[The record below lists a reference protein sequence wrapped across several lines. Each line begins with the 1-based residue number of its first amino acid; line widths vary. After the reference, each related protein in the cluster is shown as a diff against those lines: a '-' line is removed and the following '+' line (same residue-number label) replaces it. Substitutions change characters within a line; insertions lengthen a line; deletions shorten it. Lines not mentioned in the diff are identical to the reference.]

1 MENYSDIHKNMLV
14 VDGHCDTLL
23 DLYNNNR
30 SFWEHNKAGHLD
42 WPRLKLGKINLQ
54 FMAIYIEPQ
63 YKPFGALCRTLEIL
77 DYYHSLNLT
86 TLTNKE
92 HLNSLNPNSH
102 LFLLA
107 IEGGEALEGKLSTLR
122 VLFKLGIRSITL
134 TWNQRNKIADGVG
147 EKESRGGLT
156 NFGREVI
163 KEMNRLG
170 MLIDVSHLSEP
181 GFWDVISLSKAPIA
195 ATHSCC
201 SALYDHP
208 RNLTDKQLKALGE
221 KQGIIGINFFPGFLG
236 NKSAKIDDVVAHIE
250 HAAEYA
256 GLDHVGIGSDFDGI
270 ETTPEGLED
279 ATMLPKLT
287 ETLLKRNWQEDN
299 VHKVL
304 GGNFIRVLQE
314 VLPE

>member
-1 MENYSDIHKNMLV
+1 MENYLDIHKKMIL

-30 SFWEHNKAGHLD
+30 SFWEHSSAGHLD

-54 FMAIYIEPQ
+54 FMAIYIEPK
-63 YKPFGALCRTLEIL
+63 YKPYGALCRTLEIL
-77 DYYHSLNLT
+77 DYYHSLKLT

-92 HLNSLNPNSH
+92 QLNSLSPQSQ

-107 IEGGEALEGKLSTLR
+107 IEGGEAIEGKLSTLR
-122 VLFKLGIRSITL
+122 VLCKLGIRSITL
-134 TWNQRNKIADGVG
+134 TWNQRNRIADGVG

-170 MLIDVSHLSEP
+170 MLIDVSHLSET
-181 GFWDVISLSKAPIA
+181 GFWDVISLSSKPIA

-201 SALYDHP
+201 SALYEHP
-208 RNLTDKQLKALGE
+208 RNLADQQLKALGE
-221 KQGIIGINFFPGFLG
+221 NKGIIGINFYPGFLG
-236 NKSAKIDDVVAHIE
+236 NTSANIGDVIAHIE
-250 HAAEYA
+250 HAVEFA
-256 GLDHVGIGSDFDGI
+256 GIDHVGLGSDFDGI
-270 ETTPEGLED
+270 ETTPIGLED
-279 ATMLPKLT
+279 TSRLPELT
-287 ETLLKRNWQEDN
+287 EGLLKRNWKEEN

-304 GGNFIRVLQE
+304 GGNFVRVLQE